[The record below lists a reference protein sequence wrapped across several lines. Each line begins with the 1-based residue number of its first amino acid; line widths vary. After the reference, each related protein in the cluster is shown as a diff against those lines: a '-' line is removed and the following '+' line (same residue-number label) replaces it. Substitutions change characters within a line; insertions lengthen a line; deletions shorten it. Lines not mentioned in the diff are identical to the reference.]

1 MTGEERSREVQVLA
15 RFLASEVEDEEFD
28 TLDEED
34 AEEWLQVAESARWF
48 YETEADDLPEDGIRR
63 ALERVEREA
72 STHGSNYASGMRN
85 GRRILEQELR
95 EARRADP

>member
-34 AEEWLQVAESARWF
+34 AETWLQVAESARWF
-48 YETEADDLPEDGIRR
+48 YESDATDLPETGVRR
-63 ALERVEREA
+63 ALTAVEREA
-72 STHGSNYASGMRN
+72 SNHGANYASGMRN
-85 GRRILEQELR
+85 ARRILERDLLHME
-95 EARRADP
+95 D